1 MGAFQVDSDEEEEDA
16 EEQEETKEGEQ
27 VPVQATQSIA
37 ASILIPPS
45 YLI

>member
-1 MGAFQVDSDEEEEDA
+1 MGAFQVDSDEEEEEA

-27 VPVQATQSIA
+27 VPAQATKAIA
-37 ASILIPPS
+37 ASKLIPRS